1 MAAYGTVG
9 EPFTWGR
16 TMSENTI
23 DAAQPEFVGT
33 APPHLRSVVAHQ
45 RDKPARRPTGPVVLG
60 LLAGLTAGL
69 VVGVLQY
76 QKTVALTDQRDAA
89 RDTLASTLAELN
101 GTKDASWPPPGV
113 TWPPLRATCPPT
125 TTMP

>member
-1 MAAYGTVG
+1 
-9 EPFTWGR
+9 
-16 TMSENTI
+16 MSENTI

-33 APPHLRSVVAHQ
+33 AQPHPRSVVAHQ

-76 QKTVALTDQRDAA
+76 QKTVALTDQRHAA
-89 RDTLASTLAELN
+89 RDTLASTLAGLN

-113 TWPPLRATCPPT
+113 TWPPVRATCPPT
-125 TTMP
+125 TRMP